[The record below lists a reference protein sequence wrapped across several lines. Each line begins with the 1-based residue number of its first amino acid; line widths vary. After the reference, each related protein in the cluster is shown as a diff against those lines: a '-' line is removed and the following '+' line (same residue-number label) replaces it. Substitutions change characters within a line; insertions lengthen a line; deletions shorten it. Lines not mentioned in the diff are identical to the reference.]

1 MSEYLAQ
8 FWLDFSKPENMVG
21 HLAYVLLITS
31 MMMRNI
37 NWLRAL
43 AIMAG
48 SVSAFYYWTL
58 DDKVSMFWETLFT
71 LVNIAQL
78 LILQIENRRGI
89 FSEDEDFFIKTCLP
103 NIERAHARRLAKL
116 GAWTEVQD
124 ETILVFENKVPDKL
138 KFIVSGKA
146 DVFRDNTLIGRVG
159 RGDFVGEISYLTG
172 EKATAT
178 AVVTEPV
185 RYLAFGQG
193 RLRDH
198 LARNT
203 EVRHALETS
212 FNRNLADKLVKS
224 NASDVTN
231 ISSNSV

>member
-1 MSEYLAQ
+1 MTEYLAE
-8 FWLDFSKPENMVG
+8 FWTDFSQPENLLG

-31 MMMRNI
+31 MMMWNI

-43 AIMAG
+43 AILAG
-48 SVSAFYYWTL
+48 TLSAFYYWTL
-58 DDKVSMFWETLFT
+58 DDKVSMFWETIFT

-78 LILQIENRRGI
+78 MILQIENRRGI
-89 FSEDEDFFIKTCLP
+89 FNEDEDYFIKTCLP
-103 NIERAHARRLAKL
+103 NIERSYARRLVKL

-146 DVFRDNTLIGRVG
+146 DVFRDEKLIGRVG

-172 EKATAT
+172 ETATAT
-178 AVVTEPV
+178 AIVTEPV
-185 RYLAFGQG
+185 RYLAFGQE
-193 RLRDH
+193 RLREH
-198 LARNT
+198 LSRNT

-212 FNRNLADKLVKS
+212 FNRNLVDKLIKS
-224 NASDVTN
+224 N
-231 ISSNSV
+231 SNSA

>member
-1 MSEYLAQ
+1 MTEYLAE
-8 FWLDFSKPENMVG
+8 FWTDFSQPENLLG

-43 AIMAG
+43 AILAG
-48 SVSAFYYWTL
+48 TLSAFYYWTL
-58 DDKVSMFWETLFT
+58 DDKVSMFWETIFT

-78 LILQIENRRGI
+78 MILQIENRRGI
-89 FSEDEDFFIKTCLP
+89 FNEDEDYFIKTCLP
-103 NIERAHARRLAKL
+103 NIERSYARRLVKL

-146 DVFRDNTLIGRVG
+146 DVFRDEKLIGRVG

-172 EKATAT
+172 ETATAT
-178 AVVTEPV
+178 AIVTEPV
-185 RYLAFGQG
+185 RYLAFGQE
-193 RLRDH
+193 RLREH
-198 LARNT
+198 LSRNT

-212 FNRNLADKLVKS
+212 FNRNLVDKLIKS
-224 NASDVTN
+224 N
-231 ISSNSV
+231 SNSA